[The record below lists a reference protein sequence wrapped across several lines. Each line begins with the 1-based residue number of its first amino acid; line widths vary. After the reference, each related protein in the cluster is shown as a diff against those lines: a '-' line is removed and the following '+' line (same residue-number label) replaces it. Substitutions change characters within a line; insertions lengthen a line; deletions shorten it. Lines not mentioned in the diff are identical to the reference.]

1 MDITL
6 YNTLTRKKETF
17 KPIQSGSVG
26 MYQCGPTVYDTPH
39 IGNYRTFLMDDVI
52 RRVFEYN
59 GYKVS
64 QVMNAT
70 DVDDKTIKR
79 SKAEGVTLKE
89 LTRKYEQMFL
99 EELESLNILL
109 PHHFV
114 RATDYIQAMI
124 DLVSKLLENGSAYK
138 ADDGIYLS
146 ISKIKDYG
154 ALAHL
159 NIKDPSKER
168 VANDEYDKEDPRDF
182 ALWKFKSLDDGD
194 VSWDATFGTGRPG
207 WHIECSAMAMSI
219 LGPTIDIHAGGSD
232 LIFPHHTNEIAQSEA
247 ATGKTFVHYWMH
259 GGFMNVNDEKMA
271 KSKGNFTKLADLKD
285 EAVSPIGF
293 RYWLLTSHY
302 RSQVNFT
309 YEAVSAAQNA
319 LIRLMK
325 DVGRYPDGGKVIPAY
340 KEKFNGFINDD
351 LNMPQAVALAWELLK
366 DSKQTEADKK
376 ATLLDFDKVFGLK
389 LDSVPKLEDEP
400 VPVEVQALADA
411 REEAR
416 KAKDWEQADALRKE
430 IEERGFELNDTPDG
444 VKIRGRF

>member
-1 MDITL
+1 MDIHL
-6 YNTLTRKKETF
+6 FNTLSRQKEVF
-17 KPIQSGSVG
+17 KPIKEGAVSI
-26 MYQCGPTVYDTPH
+26 YQCGPTVYDTPH
-39 IGNYRTFLMDDVI
+39 IGNYRTMVLYDII
-52 RRVFEYN
+52 RRTFEYN
-59 GYKVS
+59 GYKAS
-64 QVMNAT
+64 QVMNST

-79 SKAEGVTLKE
+79 SKAEGVTLKQ
-89 LTRKYEQMFL
+89 LTSKYEGMFL

-109 PHHFV
+109 PHHFI

-124 DLVSKLLENGSAYK
+124 DLVSKLLENGSAYH
-138 ADDGIYLS
+138 ADDGVYLS
-146 ISKIKDYG
+146 IAKVKNYG

-182 ALWKFKSLDDGD
+182 ALWKFKTAEDGD
-194 VSWDATFGTGRPG
+194 VFWDAPFGAGRPG

-219 LGPTIDIHAGGSD
+219 LGATIDIHAGGTD

-247 ATGKTFVHYWMH
+247 ATGKPFVHYWLH
-259 GGFMNVNDEKMA
+259 GGFMNVSDEKMA
-271 KSKGNFTKLADLKD
+271 KSKGNFIKLVDMIGNS
-285 EAVSPIGF
+285 VSPIGY

-309 YEAVSAAQNA
+309 YEAVKSAQTA
-319 LIRLMK
+319 LIKLMK
-325 DVGRYPDGGKVIPAY
+325 DIGRYPEGGKAIPEY
-340 KEKFNGFINDD
+340 KEKFNAFINDD
-351 LNMPQAVALAWELLK
+351 LNMPQAIALAWELLK
-366 DSKQTEADKK
+366 DPKHTDADKK
-376 ATLLDFDKVFGLK
+376 STILDFDKVFGLK
-389 LDSVPKLEDEP
+389 LDSVPKLEEEP

-430 IEERGFELNDTPDG
+430 IEDRGFELNDTPEG